1 MFFRRLFYLSSKNCL
16 LHNLNRTVIV
26 AVVAVLVVQAA
37 VDDIV
42 GVIAVRYGFM
52 AATFAVNVAVA
63 GVNRMAAVRVGFIDA
78 QGVLVVVA
86 VVFMVQVA
94 VVQIIDVA
102 FVLDGSVAAVC
113 AVNVVMMFVGFT
125 GHFSL
130 LMFSE

>member
-1 MFFRRLFYLSSKNCL
+1 MRL

-37 VDDIV
+37 VDDVV

-52 AATFAVNVAVA
+52 AATFAVNMAFA
-63 GVNRMAAVRVGFIDA
+63 GIDGMAAVRVGFIDA
-78 QGVLVVVA
+78 QSMLVVVA
-86 VVFMVQVA
+86 VVLMVQVA

-102 FVLDGSVAAVC
+102 FVFDGSVAAVC

>member
-1 MFFRRLFYLSSKNCL
+1 M
-16 LHNLNRTVIV
+16 IV
-26 AVVAVLVVQAA
+26 AVVAVLMMQAA
-37 VDDIV
+37 VDDV
-42 GVIAVRYGFM
+42 VDVITVRYGFM

-78 QGVLVVVA
+78 QGMFVVVA

-102 FVLDGSVAAVC
+102 FVFDGSVAAVC

>member
-1 MFFRRLFYLSSKNCL
+1 MIAVLVMQ
-16 LHNLNRTVIV
+16 TAVDDV
-26 AVVAVLVVQAA
+26 VDVVAVRYSFVAA
-37 VDDIV
+37 I
-42 GVIAVRYGFM
+42 
-52 AATFAVNVAVA
+52 FAVNVAVA

-78 QGVLVVVA
+78 QCMLIVVA
-86 VVFMVQVA
+86 VVLMVQVA
-94 VVQIIDVA
+94 VVQIINVA